1 VLTIVGK
8 DKSVVLWSIQDH
20 VSSLSDA
27 SAAKSPG
34 SASSSGKQ
42 STKTGDEKISDSPKV
57 GPRGVFQGHQD
68 TVEDVQFSPSRYL
81 SL

>member
-1 VLTIVGK
+1 MLTVAGK

-20 VSSLSDA
+20 ISSLSDA
-27 SAAKSPG
+27 SATKSPG
-34 SASSSGKQ
+34 SASSSGRQPIKN
-42 STKTGDEKISDSPKV
+42 GDDKNSDGPKV

-81 SL
+81 SC